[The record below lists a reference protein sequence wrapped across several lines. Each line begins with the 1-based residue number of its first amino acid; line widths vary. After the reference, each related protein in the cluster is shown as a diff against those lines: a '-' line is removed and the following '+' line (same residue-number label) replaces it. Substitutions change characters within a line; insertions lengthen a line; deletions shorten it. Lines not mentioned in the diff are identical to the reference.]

1 MSEIVK
7 AARSDLG
14 RSISSGYLLFLLNNL
29 VALFLTPY
37 LLKFI
42 TKEDYGFYILCV
54 DFLAWVVF
62 LEFGTNKVV
71 ESKAAHLISNEN
83 YTGLSKTFNST
94 FHFQILIG
102 LLIVPVYFVI
112 VKTGIVNEKVE
123 NLNIIIWV
131 FSISAGLSII
141 KNLFSTIIVASK
153 KVHLDNRIQIWINV
167 LNYSLILLLVPLVG
181 VTGLAV
187 INLISVILMLY
198 RSNYRVQKMFPV
210 LSLNSSNFDWQ
221 ELKSLISQG
230 IYFSLG
236 SLATVVLVKLDS
248 FIIGRDFGL
257 AEVASFFITIKLYAL
272 AQKVFQV
279 FFSNF
284 RPHVAHLYG
293 QGNLKKMSVFYDL
306 ISPFT
311 LGFSAFSIGLIMI
324 FNSRFVGI
332 WVGDLFFLNNEFN
345 VLFGFYIL
353 LDLMTIPSR
362 IILTSSLYKVKRQSA
377 FRLYEATS
385 RIIGIVLFI
394 DLIGISILP
403 ITSIISCVLLC
414 NLFYYFLLRG
424 FFKNYDIIL
433 GSNAELISFVL
444 VVVLFVFYYN
454 NKLDYFGLWLV
465 LFSFIY
471 LFIIFIKGYKSF
483 RNLNFL
489 LK

>member
-1 MSEIVK
+1 MIGVNK
-7 AARSDLG
+7 VFRSDLG
-14 RSISSGYLLFLLNNL
+14 KSVSSGYLLFVLNNI

-37 LLKFI
+37 LLKYI
-42 TKEDYGFYILCV
+42 TREDYGFYILCV

-62 LEFGTNKVV
+62 LEFGTNKVI

-83 YTGLSKTFNST
+83 YIGLSKTFNST
-94 FHFQILIG
+94 FLFQILIG
-102 LLIVPVYFVI
+102 MIIVPVYFVI
-112 VKTGIVNEKVE
+112 VKSGIVNEKVE

-167 LNYSLILLLVPLVG
+167 LNYSLILLLVPFVG
-181 VTGLAV
+181 VAGLAI
-187 INLISVILMLY
+187 INLISVVLMLY
-198 RSNYRVQKMFPV
+198 RSNYRVKKMFPA
-210 LSLNSSNFDWQ
+210 LNLDSSNFEWQ

-257 AEVASFFITIKLYAL
+257 SEVASFFITIKLYAL
-272 AQKVFQV
+272 AQKVFQI

-284 RPHVAHLYG
+284 RPHMAHLYG
-293 QGNLKKMSVFYDL
+293 QGNFKNMSMFYDI

-311 LGFSAFSIGLIMI
+311 LGISAFSIGFIMI
-324 FNSRFVGI
+324 FNSWFVGI

-377 FRLYEATS
+377 FRLYEAAS

-394 DLIGISILP
+394 ELIGISILP

-414 NLFYYFLLRG
+414 NLFYYFMLRR
-424 FFKNYDIIL
+424 FFKNYDIRL
-433 GSNAELISFVL
+433 SSNAELITFFL
-444 VVVLFVFYYN
+444 VVVMFVFYIN
-454 NKLDYFGLWLV
+454 NKLDYFGLCLI
-465 LFSFIY
+465 LFSLFY
-471 LFIIFIKGYKSF
+471 LFIILVKGYKSI